1 MRSRLGPPRAV
12 VIGLCTLLLGLMN
25 FGDVSSLK
33 ALTIERTVEQT
44 VKKERAR
51 MSDLISR
58 VKVGPQIQV
67 DDLAQLKSLGIEVVI
82 NNRPDGE
89 VAGQPTHEDMAA
101 AASEL
106 GLIYYFI
113 PVSPAGLTEDNIL
126 ATQAVLKETEGPVF
140 AYCRSGNRSGILLQA
155 AIAEAED
162 SESDE

>member
-1 MRSRLGPPRAV
+1 MKRQRRRLRAAV
-12 VIGLCTLLLGLMN
+12 VGLSVVLTN
-25 FGDVSSLK
+25 FGDPSSLE
-33 ALTIERTVEQT
+33 AQTEEQTVEQT
-44 VKKERAR
+44 VERERAR

-101 AASEL
+101 AAAEL
-106 GLIYYFI
+106 GLAYYFI
-113 PVSPAGLTEDNIL
+113 PVSPAGLTEDNVL
-126 ATQAVLKETEGPVF
+126 ATQAALTETQGPVF

-155 AIAEAED
+155 AIANAED
-162 SESDE
+162 AEPD

>member
-1 MRSRLGPPRAV
+1 MRSKLAPLRAV

>member
-1 MRSRLGPPRAV
+1 MRSQLGPLRAV
-12 VIGLCTLLLGLMN
+12 VIGLCALLLGLMN
-25 FGDVSSLK
+25 FGDFSSLK

-44 VKKERAR
+44 VRKERAR

-89 VAGQPTHEDMAA
+89 VAGQPTHEDMATV
-101 AASEL
+101 ASEL

>member
-1 MRSRLGPPRAV
+1 MRFQLGPLRAV
-12 VIGLCTLLLGLMN
+12 IIGLCTLLLGLMN
-25 FGDVSSLK
+25 FGDFSSPK

>member
-1 MRSRLGPPRAV
+1 MRSQLGPLRAV
-12 VIGLCTLLLGLMN
+12 VIGLFTLLLGLMN
-25 FGDVSSLK
+25 FGDFSSLK

-44 VKKERAR
+44 VRKERAR

-58 VKVGPQIQV
+58 VKIGPQIQV

-113 PVSPAGLTEDNIL
+113 PVSPSGLTEDNIL
-126 ATQAVLKETEGPVF
+126 ATQAALKETEGPVF

>member
-1 MRSRLGPPRAV
+1 MRSQLGPLRAV

-25 FGDVSSLK
+25 FGDFSSLK

-44 VKKERAR
+44 VRKERAR

-89 VAGQPTHEDMAA
+89 VAGQPTHEDMAT

>member
-12 VIGLCTLLLGLMN
+12 VIGLCTLLLGLVD
-25 FGDVSSLK
+25 FGDFSSLK
-33 ALTIERTVEQT
+33 AQTIERTVEQT
-44 VKKERAR
+44 VRKERAR